1 MFAVSRIIRVKG
13 RINILIVSIITI
25 KGIKIVGVLIGTRC
39 EKNCP
44 VFIKIVFS
52 VRAVQIGKD
61 ISSVVDICL
70 VGVKIKGKSLSR
82 FIK

>member
-25 KGIKIVGVLIGTRC
+25 KGIKIVGVLMGTRW

-61 ISSVVDICL
+61 SSSVVDICL
-70 VGVKIKGKSLSR
+70 VGVKIKGKSLSK